1 MTSTPTGLS
10 GSTLDNQM
18 QQDVQAYTGAC
29 YDYYNA
35 NNAYI
40 NDMNEFKQ
48 LSSGDPSA
56 AILFF
61 ITICAPDFLSAS
73 EANINVYSTQ
83 LNISNDL
90 RSFGTDAT
98 NKLNEG
104 QNILGQN
111 GNSYND
117 SDAFV
122 NDINDLEIWTK
133 YLDGTGQNSPFTN
146 ESGAK
151 PYNVKIDKD
160 GNATASYLAPIDAT
174 NGASIESDCESIK
187 SAFGNDWTVKA
198 PSTDPNNGSYVNDG
212 NDIKSWFTVDPEK
225 SSIIANYQ
233 ESPKVKAIQESL
245 QEINSSVSTLS
256 SSQQTTFQ
264 YYLGNYNQCTSIFN
278 SLATSTVDGEKT
290 MITNQRSQ

>member
-1 MTSTPTGLS
+1 MTSS
-10 GSTLDNQM
+10 ADKIF
-18 QQDVQAYTGAC
+18 QQTATDINLYKDAC
-29 YDYYNA
+29 ADYYNT

-40 NDMNEFKQ
+40 NDMDEFNQ

-83 LNISNDL
+83 MNISNDL

-104 QNILGQN
+104 SNIT
-111 GNSYND
+111 D
-117 SDAFV
+117 EDASCFYD
-122 NDINDLEIWTK
+122 DINDLKYFTK
-133 YLDGTGQNSPFTN
+133 YLDGTEENSPFTN
-146 ESGAK
+146 ASGTK
-151 PYNVKIDKD
+151 PYNVNIDPD
-160 GNATASYLAPIDAT
+160 GNEKVTYLAPIDAT
-174 NGASIESDCESIK
+174 NGASIESDCDSIINQ
-187 SAFGNDWTVKA
+187 FGDDWDEYTTK
-198 PSTDPNNGSYVNDG
+198 G
-212 NDIKSWFTVDPEK
+212 DIQQWFTVNPEK

-233 ESPKVKAIQESL
+233 ESPNVKAIQESL